1 MKLNN
6 IYFTNI
12 VWTKLP
18 CIHTPCPPKPK
29 TSSLWPQHH
38 GFDNLQTAGRNYGE
52 NLEHHRM
59 GGLHLINPA
68 QYSKPPYVGPYKPPA
83 NSYSYQYESK
93 PKPAIECD
101 YIPRENCTKIAG
113 SRNCKQIPR
122 EVPEQICI
130 EGIPVQKVREECN
143 DVTRQ
148 GMMIEES
155 RVMLMFIYDLYIDLS
170 YS

>member
-1 MKLNN
+1 ML
-6 IYFTNI
+6 FI
-12 VWTKLP
+12 VVLSLLTFIILTSFEFKLP

-29 TSSLWPQHH
+29 TSSLYH
-38 GFDNLQTAGRNYGE
+38 GFDNLQTAGRSYGQ
-52 NLEHHRM
+52 NLDHHRM

-148 GMMIEES
+148 GMMNEES
-155 RVMLMFIYDLYIDLS
+155 HVMFIFTIYVILV
-170 YS
+170 

>member
-1 MKLNN
+1 
-6 IYFTNI
+6 
-12 VWTKLP
+12 
-18 CIHTPCPPKPK
+18 
-29 TSSLWPQHH
+29 
-38 GFDNLQTAGRNYGE
+38 
-52 NLEHHRM
+52 M

-148 GMMIEES
+148 GMMIEVS
-155 RVMLMFIYDLYIDLS
+155 HVMFIFFFMIYAILEII
-170 YS
+170 